1 MSVSFPG
8 AGGSAATGVCIA
20 LPDPLPEASPRLA
33 VFPPLRAERAAG
45 GAERGAA
52 VQVRSLPPIL
62 AEWARRIH
70 FWVNI
75 QGLGLHLG

>member
-1 MSVSFPG
+1 MSVSVAG

-45 GAERGAA
+45 GPERGAT
-52 VQVRSLPPIL
+52 VQARSLPPS
-62 AEWARRIH
+62 
-70 FWVNI
+70 
-75 QGLGLHLG
+75 HLGRMGQEDTF